1 MKSKDNNV
9 PVVSWCCGRVQ
20 SPNDVK
26 QKNEKTQSEPTMVSA
41 TPTNSLREFWEVCEQ
56 KIYLR

>member
-26 QKNEKTQSEPTMVSA
+26 QKNEKTQKLTNDGFRNPNK
-41 TPTNSLREFWEVCEQ
+41 TPNVAHSFTFGHLN
-56 KIYLR
+56 